1 MPHFIQGPHHEMMR
15 AHGQWFGICKNTQLL
30 IEWNNG
36 RNGALEDLLPLVYGA
51 LRRLAAQRLRRERPD
66 HTLQPTALVHEA
78 YLRLVDQ
85 RQVRWQN
92 RAHFYGVAAHVM
104 GRILVDRARARNAD
118 KRGAGW
124 ERVTLV
130 GDRTPSESRDVD
142 VLALD
147 DALKRLATLDPQQER
162 IVELRYFGGL
172 TLDETAEVMGISTAT
187 VKREWVIAKAWLRAE
202 LSKELD

>member
-1 MPHFIQGPHHEMMR
+1 MTDGSESAKITR
-15 AHGQWFGICKNTQLL
+15 LL

-36 RNGALEDLLPLVYGA
+36 RNGALEDLLPLVYGE

-104 GRILVDRARARNAD
+104 RRILVDRARARNAD

-142 VLALD
+142 LLALD

-172 TLDETAEVMGISTAT
+172 TLDETAEVIGISTAT
-187 VKREWVIAKAWLRAE
+187 VKREWAIARAWLRAE

>member
-1 MPHFIQGPHHEMMR
+1 MGSSSSESAKI
-15 AHGQWFGICKNTQLL
+15 TQLL

-36 RNGALEDLLPLVYGA
+36 RNGALQDLLPLVYGE

-78 YLRLVDQ
+78 YIRLVDQ
-85 RQVRWQN
+85 RRVRWQN

-104 GRILVDRARARNAD
+104 RRILVDRARARKAD

-130 GDRTPSESRDVD
+130 SDRTPTASPDVD

-147 DALKRLATLDPQQER
+147 DALKRLAALDPQQER

-187 VKREWVIAKAWLRAE
+187 VKREWAIARAWLRAE
-202 LSKELD
+202 LSNHLD

>member
-1 MPHFIQGPHHEMMR
+1 MTDGSESAKITR
-15 AHGQWFGICKNTQLL
+15 LL

-36 RNGALEDLLPLVYGA
+36 RNGALEDLLPLVYGE

-104 GRILVDRARARNAD
+104 RRILVDRARARNAD

-172 TLDETAEVMGISTAT
+172 TLDETAEVIGISTAT
-187 VKREWVIAKAWLRAE
+187 VKREWAIARAWLRAE

>member
-1 MPHFIQGPHHEMMR
+1 MADGPES
-15 AHGQWFGICKNTQLL
+15 AKITQLL
-30 IEWNNG
+30 MEWNQG
-36 RNGALEDLLPLVYGA
+36 RNGALQDLLPLVYSE

-92 RAHFYGVAAHVM
+92 RAHFYGFAAHM
-104 GRILVDRARARNAD
+104 MRRILVDRARARKTD

-124 ERVTLV
+124 ERVTLI
-130 GDRTPSESRDVD
+130 GDKTPAGTRDVD

-147 DALKRLATLDPQQER
+147 DALNRLATLDPQQER

-172 TLDETAEVMGISTAT
+172 TLEETAEVVGISTAT
-187 VKREWVIAKAWLRAE
+187 VKREWAIARAWLRAE
-202 LSKELD
+202 LSKQLD

>member
-1 MPHFIQGPHHEMMR
+1 MVTSPETAKI
-15 AHGQWFGICKNTQLL
+15 TQLL

-36 RNGALEDLLPLVYGA
+36 RSGALQDLLPLVYGE

-78 YLRLVDQ
+78 YIRLVDQ
-85 RQVRWQN
+85 RRVRWQN
-92 RAHFYGVAAHVM
+92 RAHFYGVAAQVM
-104 GRILVDRARARNAD
+104 RRILVDRARARGAD

-124 ERVTLV
+124 QRVTLV
-130 GDRTPSESRDVD
+130 GDKTPNGSRDVD

-147 DALKRLATLDPQQER
+147 DALQRLAALDPQQER

-172 TLDETAEVMGISTAT
+172 TLDETAEVIGISTAT
-187 VKREWVIAKAWLRAE
+187 VKREWAIARAWLRAE
-202 LSKELD
+202 LSDQLD